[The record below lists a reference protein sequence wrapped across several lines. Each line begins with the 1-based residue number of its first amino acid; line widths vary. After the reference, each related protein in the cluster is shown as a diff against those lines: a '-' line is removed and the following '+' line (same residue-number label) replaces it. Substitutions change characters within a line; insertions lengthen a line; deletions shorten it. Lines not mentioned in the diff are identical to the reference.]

1 MTNKNRTEQY
11 RVLGVLHFSKGMIA
25 VLCPC
30 SECQHYE
37 GTALLTVSHF
47 EAAEDHALGRHSFD
61 VGVVLQGEQAA
72 ADVLPDLH
80 HLKVT
85 GVIASRIVP
94 PYDAPVHRIHIS
106 QGAAD
111 EITARFGCEV
121 SIKCNNVL

>member
-1 MTNKNRTEQY
+1 
-11 RVLGVLHFSKGMIA
+11 MIA
-25 VLCPC
+25 VC
-30 SECQHYE
+30 SECQCYE
-37 GTALLTVSHF
+37 GTVLLTVSHF

-61 VGVVLQGEQAA
+61 VGVVLQGEKAA

-94 PYDAPVHRIHIS
+94 PYNVPVHRIHIS

-121 SIKCNNVL
+121 SVKCNNVL